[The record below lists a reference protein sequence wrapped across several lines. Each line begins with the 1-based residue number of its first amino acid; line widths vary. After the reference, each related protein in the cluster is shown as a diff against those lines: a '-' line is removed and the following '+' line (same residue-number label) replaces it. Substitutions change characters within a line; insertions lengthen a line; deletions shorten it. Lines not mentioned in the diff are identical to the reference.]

1 VLVVEIQPVD
11 SGASSGTQR
20 ESVMAT
26 QAALRIESSPDDRT
40 DYNFAPDF
48 AWALIGGLV
57 VLGVS
62 ALLYSVFVTWGGMR
76 LDVTMLTGEAV
87 PLSAYP
93 RELAGLLLGGG
104 LAVLVARTLNTR
116 TH

>member
-1 VLVVEIQPVD
+1 
-11 SGASSGTQR
+11 
-20 ESVMAT
+20 MAT
-26 QAALRIESSPDDRT
+26 QAARRVESAPDDRA

-48 AWALIGGLV
+48 IWALVGGLV

-62 ALLYSVFVTWGGMR
+62 ALLYTVFVSWGGLR

-93 RELAGLLLGGG
+93 RELASLFLGGG

-116 TH
+116 TR